1 MNTIGIEGEEDRES
15 IASSSG
21 QRTDTVEGAAERRAD
36 EGETEKRLRRDLA
49 RAREQARSAVA
60 ERDAVVTTLQAESNE
75 RLIRSELQLRAV
87 QHGILDL
94 DGLRLL
100 DTRAITIGQDGSVLG
115 AEEALTTF
123 RASKPYLF
131 NQGGAVA
138 RPLTTTARENAPPR
152 AEPEPVDARQLSREQ
167 WQVERARLLAHRG

>member
-1 MNTIGIEGEEDRES
+1 MNMTGVEGEEERDDAALLSSQSAEATDGSIDRRS
-15 IASSSG
+15 
-21 QRTDTVEGAAERRAD
+21 EGGD
-36 EGETEKRLRRDLA
+36 TEKRLRRDLA

-60 ERDAVVTTLQAESNE
+60 ERDAVVSTLQAESNE
-75 RLIRSELQLRAV
+75 RLIRSELQLRAL

-100 DTRAITIGQDGSVLG
+100 DTRAISVGQDGNVLG
-115 AEEALTTF
+115 AEEALASF
-123 RASKPYLF
+123 RTSKPYLF
-131 NQGGAVA
+131 NQGSLVV

-167 WQVERARLLAHRG
+167 WQVERARLLARRT